1 MGKSES
7 FILGGGASGK
17 MSDQGELVGGIF
29 LLLVPTG
36 ATHLAL
42 DSRGSRPGREGDL
55 CRGQGSSSLAVAVSV
70 FAVGGAWG
78 QGRTGTFAD
87 GDHLLILES
96 RPRHPA
102 LAAVARV

>member
-42 DSRGSRPGREGDL
+42 ESRGSRPGREDL
-55 CRGQGSSSLAVAVSV
+55 CRGQVSNSLGVAVSV
-70 FAVGGAWG
+70 FAVGG
-78 QGRTGTFAD
+78 
-87 GDHLLILES
+87 S
-96 RPRHPA
+96 
-102 LAAVARV
+102 

>member
-1 MGKSES
+1 MIRVSCWR
-7 FILGGGASGK
+7 
-17 MSDQGELVGGIF
+17 DF
-29 LLLVPTG
+29 LLQGSPTG

-42 DSRGSRPGREGDL
+42 IQGEPGPGREGDL

-87 GDHLLILES
+87 GDHFAY
-96 RPRHPA
+96 PGVQA
-102 LAAVARV
+102 